1 MVWALTSEN
10 SKAKAAENKDT
21 EFKINDKSKK
31 TKKGKEKGKK
41 KNKTKK
47 EFTFVFHDFTKQKH
61 KKYFKPQVQLCVD
74 FAHSVYETPLNC
86 SILHLPQ
93 LPHNSTKIEKR
104 EKKKPKWRDK
114 ECESSMFG
122 NLV

>member
-1 MVWALTSEN
+1 MRT
-10 SKAKAAENKDT
+10 AKQRQL
-21 EFKINDKSKK
+21 K
-31 TKKGKEKGKK
+31 TKTQNLKSMTRAKKQKRGRKKEKK